1 MLELFAKTFMTNLL
15 LAAVVLLS
23 ACASASGQAQQ
34 PTITLGPDGPKVIV
48 IDGSKDPSAIPQ
60 WLAWERTFGALN
72 THPQGHIP
80 VWNMSDKETEITM
93 AAARAAAAADDRCN
107 ANLTKRMDSLK
118 SSYKPDALWTENKR
132 LIVGCRQE
140 TLDHADRLI
149 EQLSPQG
156 RQALLAWLD
165 DRRRSTTSYVFEKE
179 MAFYRSPR

>member
-34 PTITLGPDGPKVIV
+34 PTITLGPEGPKVIV

-60 WLAWERTFGALN
+60 WLAWQRTFHALN
-72 THPQGHIP
+72 SMQQGHFP
-80 VWNMSDKETEITM
+80 VWDMPDKESEISV
-93 AAARAAAAADDRCN
+93 AAARAAVAAEGRCN
-107 ANLTKRMDSLK
+107 TELTKRMDSVK
-118 SSYKPDALWTENKR
+118 SSYKPDALWAENKR

-149 EQLSPQG
+149 ERLSPQG
-156 RQALLAWLD
+156 RQALLAWLE